1 MFGYKSKRLSFF
13 LCLFG
18 CFLSC
23 ELWAISPSLCVSV
36 LRGRLQRDPEIVDYY
51 LHKNPKAF
59 ERFLDHER
67 QVALDLLLKN
77 VEKNGAVAAASSRA
91 EPDYGYHWR
100 RDGALIYRA
109 LWRETKDESLI
120 RKYIAADLE
129 MLQQASPGKAK
140 FNLDLTPYAGIW
152 AEPQNDGPALD
163 LLLLSEYAHFLLNRA
178 QAGDAGYVY
187 NHLYTSNPRS
197 PQLITYQAEYIMNFF
212 DHTNDVE
219 PWEEGWGRHFYNA
232 KVQIQSLTEAANL
245 ADFLWD
251 SVAAEQYRKVAFEI
265 QRFLQKEHWDENRKI
280 YRSTVHHPENIYR
293 PGEYDWRKNKTELDI
308 EVLLAYLHTDS
319 RVDDSRLLSTFFELR
334 KAARAEYLL
343 NRTEQRFKYALS
355 MGRYPGDM
363 WDGVNRTGGN
373 PWFISTFAAAEMF
386 FKLVDN
392 YKESKALVVD
402 RLNHEFFVELIS
414 AFAPEKAELLS
425 QLQLELHSYEM
436 KQSDE
441 LYSILLNALKKA
453 GDEQLMLG
461 LSHTSPDGR
470 IDEQFNGFHGYM
482 QGAQNLSWSYTALLT
497 ALRAREKLLD

>member
-1 MFGYKSKRLSFF
+1 MFVYNYKGFNFVF
-13 LCLFG
+13 LVLVAF
-18 CFLSC
+18 SSDKV
-23 ELWAISPSLCVSV
+23 WAIGSHRCIYV

-51 LHKNPKAF
+51 LHKNSKAF
-59 ERFLDHER
+59 ERFLDHEK
-67 QVALDLLLKN
+67 QVALDLLMKN
-77 VEKNGAVAAASSRA
+77 VEKNGTVAAASSRT

-120 RKYIAADLE
+120 RKYIDADLA

-140 FNLDLTPYAGIW
+140 FNLDLSPYSGIW

-163 LLLLSEYAHFLLNRA
+163 LLLLSEYAHFLLKRS
-178 QAGDAGYVY
+178 QAGDAPYVY
-187 NHLYTSNPRS
+187 NHLYTSNPRA
-197 PQLITYQAEYIMNFF
+197 PQLITHQAEYIMNFF
-212 DHTNDVE
+212 NHANDVE

-232 KVQIQSLTEAANL
+232 KVQIQSLREAADL

-265 QRFLQKEHWDENRKI
+265 ERFLQKEHWDENRKI
-280 YRSTVHHPENIYR
+280 YRSTVHHPEHIYR

-392 YKESKALVVD
+392 YKESKVLLVD
-402 RLNHEFFVELIS
+402 RLNHEFFVELVS
-414 AFAPEKAELLS
+414 AFAPGKTEMLS
-425 QLQLELHSYEM
+425 QLQLELNSHEIKSSE
-436 KQSDE
+436 E
-441 LYSILLNALKKA
+441 LYPIVLDALKKA

-482 QGAQNLSWSYTALLT
+482 QGAQNLSWSYAALIT